1 MALNKLKR
9 IEININPIITLTIIA
24 MYSLPICHLGCSIL
38 IMFRHFSVSPIPLV
52 VTLAA
57 FVVMCKLGFWQLD
70 RAEQKRQ
77 QIQVFSQQ
85 GEVTTEE
92 ISQLTKLTSPQ
103 QVTKLNGR
111 KVNLQGAI
119 LKNTVWLL
127 DNQTYQGKVGY
138 SVITPMLL
146 NGSQSQVLVN
156 WGWVQAGKYRTELP
170 SIQLPNK
177 VSLTGI
183 LRTTDFEQFSL
194 QQEQLSDG
202 WPKRV
207 QSVSSV
213 IKSVDKNLV
222 LPILVYANTHIK
234 IQYPQTYKPVVMPPE
249 KHQAYALQ
257 WFLLALAC
265 LVIFAFASYKNSKQT
280 STL

>member
-1 MALNKLKR
+1 M
-9 IEININPIITLTIIA
+9 
-24 MYSLPICHLGCSIL
+24 SVWGCSYL
-38 IMFRHFSVSPIPLV
+38 MIMFRHFSVSFIPLV

-77 QIQVFSQQ
+77 QIQQFSQQ
-85 GEVTTEE
+85 GEVATEE
-92 ISQLTKLTSPQ
+92 LSQLIQKSALQKNVSSQTVLQ
-103 QVTKLNGR
+103 QQITNLNGR
-111 KVNLQGAI
+111 KVKLQGSI
-119 LKNTVWLL
+119 VKNTVWLL
-127 DNQTYQGKVGY
+127 DNKTYQGRVGY
-138 SVITPMLL
+138 SVITPLIL
-146 NGSQSQVLVN
+146 NGSQIQILVN

-170 SIQLPNK
+170 NIILPDEI
-177 VSLTGI
+177 SLTGVV
-183 LRTTDFEQFSL
+183 RTTDFEQFSL

-202 WPKRV
+202 WPKRI

-213 IKSVDKNLV
+213 LNSLDASLI
-222 LPILVYANTHIK
+222 LPIVVYADTHET

-265 LVIFAFASYKNSKQT
+265 LVVFAFASYKSAKHYKQI
-280 STL
+280 SN